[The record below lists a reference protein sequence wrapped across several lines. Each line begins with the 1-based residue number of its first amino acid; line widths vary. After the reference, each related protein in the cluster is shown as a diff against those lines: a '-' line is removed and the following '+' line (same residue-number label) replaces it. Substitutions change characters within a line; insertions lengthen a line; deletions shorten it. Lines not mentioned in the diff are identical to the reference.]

1 MNLFTVDQEKESV
14 MSEVCF
20 DKNAS
25 TIEKLNNQKV
35 YAKVTYRDGKE
46 HSFKIRIFQN
56 SPYDPLGAYGK
67 RENYIETKL
76 KKVSKNTFDFYM
88 MYLKTNNSIYMTK
101 AQRGFLND

>member
-1 MNLFTVDQEKESV
+1 MNFTTVNDKEESV
-14 MSEVCF
+14 MNEMCF

-35 YAKVTYRDGKE
+35 YAQVTYIDGRE
-46 HSFKIRIFQN
+46 HMFKIRIFQN

>member
-1 MNLFTVDQEKESV
+1 MNLFTVNKKKESV
-14 MSEVCF
+14 MDEMCF

-25 TIEKLNNQKV
+25 TIERPNNQKV
-35 YAKVTYRDGKE
+35 YAKVTYIDGKE
-46 HSFKIRIFQN
+46 HTFKIRIFQN

-88 MYLKTNNSIYMTK
+88 MYLRTNNSIYMTK